1 MPTNPI
7 KIIQRIY
14 ANFRNAARNLNSSF
28 PYEIA
33 NVTSCRQ
40 SGKHLLDIKITGKC
54 QGIHYLAEE
63 IASDDAFLESFSPTD
78 IRMICYL
85 AACDKYEKILEK
97 EKIKKIYSLL
107 RSSSINGKK
116 SIQLHNKIND
126 EITVI
131 PLREFIDRDII
142 EKLDPND
149 VYQVGYMAGQ
159 EQTMKDMAKIKVI
172 SNNHRKGIQMSVHSY
187 TDPDKYSKN
196 NSLQF
201 DFAMR
206 VISKIRIDK
215 SANILDLGC
224 GDGAITK
231 VLADTAV
238 NGHVVGTD
246 ISEQMINFA
255 TRKYSDISNLEF
267 LCMDAGNITYKNQ
280 FDLITSFNALHWV
293 KDQQSALQGIANAA
307 VKNADIVLLLSHK
320 KSIYHHTLDKIS
332 QNNTW
337 VELFKDYINPRSFF
351 EIHVYKEMLEKA
363 GLNVISITEEE
374 MTYYFEN
381 RESLKEFYRGS
392 MANHKQLPD
401 NRKEEFLDDVCKEY
415 LSQLNHKEHSPIP
428 VSFWCLVV
436 IAKSI

>member
-7 KIIQRIY
+7 KILQSIY
-14 ANFRNAARNLNSSF
+14 ANLRNAARNLNSSF
-28 PYEIA
+28 PYEIT
-33 NVTSCRQ
+33 NVSSCCRT
-40 SGKHLLDIKITGKC
+40 GKHLLEIKVSGKC
-54 QGIHYLAEE
+54 HGINYLAEE
-63 IASDDAFLESFSPTD
+63 VASDDSLLESFSPTD

-85 AACDKYEKILEK
+85 AACDKYEKILED

-107 RSSSINGKK
+107 RSKSINGKK

-142 EKLDPND
+142 EKLDPHD

-159 EQTMKDMAKIKVI
+159 EQTLKDMTKLKVI
-172 SNNHRKGIQMSVHSY
+172 TSNHRKGIQMSIHSY
-187 TDPDKYSKN
+187 TDPEKYSKN

-206 VISKIRIDK
+206 VISKIKIDK

-231 VLADTAV
+231 ILSDIAT

-246 ISEQMINFA
+246 ISEQMISFA
-255 TRKYSDISNLEF
+255 TNKYSDKTNLEF
-267 LCMDAGNITYKNQ
+267 LCMDAGNNTFKNQ

-293 KDQQSALQGIANAA
+293 RDQQSALNGIANAA
-307 VKNADIVLLLSHK
+307 VNNADIVLLLSHK
-320 KSIYHHTLDKIS
+320 KSTYHHTLDKVT
-332 QNNTW
+332 QNSKW
-337 VELFKDYINPRSFF
+337 FDLFKDYINPRSFF
-351 EIHVYKEMLEKA
+351 EMNIYKAMLAKA
-363 GLNVISITEEE
+363 GLNVISISEEE
-374 MTYYFEN
+374 MTYHFEN
-381 RESLKEFYRGS
+381 QESLKEFYRAS
-392 MANHKQLPD
+392 MANQKQLPE
-401 NRKEEFLDDVCKEY
+401 NRKEEFLDDVSEEY
-415 LSQLNHKEHSPIP
+415 LSQLNLKENLAIP

-436 IAKSI
+436 IAKSN